1 MAAAPKFTLPKLAM
15 PMLAPKPAVPSTVSG
30 SN

>member
-1 MAAAPKFTLPKLAM
+1 MAVAPKFTLPKLAM
-15 PMLAPKPAVPSTVSG
+15 PTLKPAAPASVPG